1 MPNEEQL
8 LGYLKRVTGELH
20 QTRQRLREAESEERE
35 PIAIVGMAC
44 RYPGGVS
51 SPEDLWR
58 LVAEGTDA
66 IGDFP
71 DDRGWDTG
79 ALYDA
84 DPDRPG
90 TSYVRQGGF
99 LTGAGEFD
107 AGLFGISPREALAMD
122 PQQRLMLVLAW
133 EAFERAGL
141 APDSLEGRSVGV
153 FVGSGGQ
160 DYFDDLSADAMG
172 EAVER
177 YLSTGNAG
185 AVLSGR
191 VSYTFGLQGPAV
203 TIDTACSSSLV
214 ALHTA
219 VRSLRQKECSLA
231 LAGGVMVMSTPSP
244 FVAFSRQRGLAAD
257 GRCKSFSDGADG
269 TGWSEGA
276 GMLLVERLSDARR
289 LGHPVLAVVRG
300 SAVNQDGASNGMT
313 APSGPAQ
320 QRVIRQALA
329 DAGLRAADVDV
340 VEGHGT
346 GTRLGDPIEAQALLA
361 TYGQERGEEGAG
373 RPLWLGSVK
382 SNLGHTQAAAGVA
395 GVIKMVMAMRRG
407 VLPQTLH
414 VDAPSG
420 QVDWSAG
427 RVELLTESAAW
438 PVGDRP
444 RRAGVSSFGV
454 SGTNAH
460 IILEQAE
467 AEAEGDDTYLDGED
481 RPTES
486 ASASLSGTTPVPLP
500 VSGRDA
506 TALSAQ
512 ADGLVKHLTDGSQ
525 HNLTDV
531 GYALGTTRAA
541 LEHRAVVLAADR
553 ATAERGLTAV
563 SLTHDDPA
571 VVRGVVGEGSTGFV
585 FSGQGSGWWGVGREL
600 YGVFPVFAAAFDA
613 VCVELDPLV
622 GGSLREVLWSRDAPE
637 AGVVG
642 SVWVQAGLFAV
653 QVGLFRLWESWGV
666 VPDVVA
672 GHSIGELAAAHV
684 AGVWSLADACRVVAA
699 RGRLMDGLPAG
710 GVMAAVAVSE
720 EDIVPWLS
728 EGVSLAAVNGPASVV
743 VSGAGPDVEPVVAHF
758 EAQGVPV
765 RWLEVTHGFH
775 SALMEPMLADFRDVL
790 DQVTFTAPG
799 LGAVSTVTGGSVVG
813 EWSSPAYWVRQVREP
828 VRFADAVKELEARG
842 VGRFVELGPGAAFS
856 GLVSGCVQNPATAT
870 VVASLRGGRGEV
882 ESVTAAA
889 ARLHVVGQRLDW
901 EAFFTAREDQA
912 RRPRRVELPT
922 YAFQCQRYW
931 LGRRNGLDNPS
942 FLGLDSAGHP
952 FLGALTVVA
961 DSGVTVLTG
970 RLSTESLPWLADHT
984 VHGDILL
991 PGTAFVELAIRAG
1004 DQVACEGLEEL
1015 TLHAPLVLPE
1025 DGTVRIQVVVGAP
1038 DEAGAR
1044 TVGIYAYEERD
1055 SHEPVWTLHADGVL
1069 VPKGRIADFELGSWP
1084 PADAEPVALDGL
1096 ADALA
1101 AAGLAYGAPF
1111 QGLRA
1116 VWRRGEEI
1124 FAEVRL
1130 PSDGANPH
1138 EAEKFALHPAA
1149 LDAGTQALQTVGG
1162 GADQDDETGSVRL
1175 PFSWSGVS
1183 LHATGA
1189 DSLRMRFTPR
1199 GQNTFSIA
1207 IADVE
1212 GEPVASVDSVTF
1224 RPAAATS
1231 PAPVGAGDSVY
1242 RLQWVPSASTP
1253 ESAPASSSASLT
1265 APRTAPPTTAEY
1277 DELSAAA
1284 TVPGLVLL
1292 RSAEPAGG
1300 PGTTEEVGAAVH
1312 RVLEA
1317 IQHWLGDER
1326 FTSSTLAVCTRGA
1339 APVSG
1344 SGTAA
1349 DLAAA
1354 AVWGLVRSAQA
1365 EHPGRFV
1372 LVDVDSADGPRELP
1386 RAAAAVVATGEPQ
1399 GAVRDGLVYA
1409 PRLAHGP
1416 GAEEAGVPTR
1426 QPADFDT
1433 HGSVLLTGASG
1444 AVGGAVARHLVT
1456 RHGVRHL
1463 VLPGRRGAEAPGL
1476 SGLVRELADLG
1487 AEITTPVCDIADRQ
1501 AVADLLAGIP
1511 AERPLTA
1518 VLHAAGVLDDG
1529 VVTEMTPERI
1539 DTVLRPKVYGALNLH
1554 DLTRDHDLTH
1564 FVLFSSVSGL
1574 FGAPGQSNYATANTF
1589 LDGLA
1594 ELRRAQGLPGQSMA
1608 WGPWSTDGGM
1618 TAGLDDGAHAR
1629 IRRSGVLPTSVR
1641 TGLAL
1646 FDAALASSAAMVVP
1660 IIIDAEA
1667 LRTRPGTL
1675 PAAFRGLAAGAPKP
1689 SSRRR
1694 AATLSSGTGAVD
1706 GDGDGGVVEP
1716 GTLAARLV
1724 DLPKEERVQTL
1735 RELVRSEVASVLGHG
1750 SGAAVDPQREF
1761 HQLGF
1766 DSLMAVELR
1775 NALSAATAVRLPATL
1790 VFDYPTVTSLAD
1802 HLLAELI
1809 GTADPLDRSATPV
1822 ATKKTDDEPIAIVGM
1837 ACRYPGGVSSPEDL
1851 WRLVAEGTDAIGGF
1865 PDDRGWDLDRLYDPK
1880 AERPGTSYVRE
1891 GGFLLDAGD
1900 FDAGFFGI
1908 PPREAAT
1915 VDPQQRLLLETSWE
1929 ALERAGIDPLS
1940 LKGSSTGVFAG
1951 IQYHDYAGSA
1961 STGSIASGRIAYTFG
1976 LEGPAISVDT
1986 ACSSS
1991 LVAMHWA
1998 GRSLRAGECSLALA
2012 GGVTVMA
2019 TPETFVEF
2027 SRQNG
2032 LSKGARCKAYSGTAD
2047 GTAWSEGVG
2056 MVVLERLSDARRLGH
2071 PVLAVVRGS
2080 AVNQDGASN
2089 GMTAPNGP
2097 AQQRVIRQALADA
2110 GLRAADVD
2118 VVEGHGTGTRLGD
2131 PIEAQALL
2139 ATYGQERGEE
2149 GAGRPLWL
2157 GSVKSNLGHT
2167 QAAAGVAGVIK
2178 MVMAMRQGV
2187 LPQTLHVDE
2196 PTPHVDWSA
2205 GRVELLTESAAWPVG
2220 DRPRRAGVS
2229 SFGISGTNAHL
2240 VLEQPLDAGRAEER
2254 TPQGTDDAGTAAPLP
2269 WFVSARNLEAL
2280 RTQAERLLT
2289 YVDDAPELDAVDI
2302 AHSTVLSRGSMEH
2315 RAVVIGSNRGEHL
2328 MGLLA
2333 LVDGEESRGVVR
2345 GVVDGGLKSG
2355 FVFSGQGSGW
2365 WGVGR
2370 ELYGVFPVFAAA
2382 FDAVCGELDPLVGGS
2397 LREVLWSQDAPEAG
2411 VVGSMW
2417 VQAGL
2422 FAVQVGLFRLWESWG
2437 VTPDVVAGHSVGEL
2451 AAAHVAGV
2459 WSLADACRVV
2469 AARGRLMDGLPA
2481 GGVMAAVAVS
2491 ETDIE
2496 PWLSEGVSL
2505 AAVNGPASVVVSGAG
2520 PDVEPVVAHFEA
2532 QGVPVRWLEVTHGFH
2547 SALMEP
2553 MLADFRDVLD
2563 QVAFAEPRLGAVST
2577 VTGGSVVGEWSS
2589 PAYWVRQVREPVRFA
2604 DAVKEL
2610 EARGVG
2616 RFVELGPGSVLSG
2629 LVSGCVQDPA
2639 TATVVASL
2647 RGGRGEVE
2655 SVTAAAAGLHVV
2667 GQRVDWEA
2675 FFTGGGHR
2683 RGVRVELP
2691 TYAFQRQR
2699 YWLQESSGGDAGS
2712 LGLGVVE
2719 HPLLSAV
2726 VESPESGGVVL
2737 TGRLSLASQPWLTDH
2752 RVHGLVVVPG
2762 TALVELA
2769 IRAGDQVGCGHLEEL
2784 TLEGPLVLPESGAVA
2799 VQVAVGSVD
2808 ASGSRPVSVYSRAAE
2823 AETQVSWVRH
2833 AQGAVR
2839 TAKADSPTGGT
2850 DLSVWPPKR
2859 AQRVELEGLY
2869 DGLAEGGFVYGPAFR
2884 GLGGVWRRGGEVFAE
2899 VTLPEGV
2906 AGVAGVEG
2914 FGLHP
2919 AVLDAALH
2927 AVGAGGVSDLGGVP
2941 FAWSGV
2947 ELWAAGASSVR
2958 VRVAPVG
2965 ASGAVSLELADGA
2978 GAPVASVESLVVRPV
2993 SAEQISAA
3001 AGPDGAA
3008 GGELFRVEWPVA
3020 MTAAAGVAAGG
3031 GWAVLGEGHWVTG
3044 DDEARRCADLTSLGE
3059 LVSGGLTVPDVV
3071 VAPMFDMAFAEG
3083 QVTAAGVRAGVGR
3096 VLEMAQAWLSDER
3109 YASSRLVVVTRNA
3122 VDTGSGAAVDVASAA
3137 VWGLI
3142 RSALA
3147 EHPGRFGL
3155 LDVDEADC
3163 PVETLRVQVFSGE
3176 DEAAIRRGKVRVP
3189 RLARS
3194 TPSLGTDTNGGVES
3208 GSWGPEGTVL
3218 ITGGLGGLGRAV
3230 ARHLVTEHGVRR
3242 LLLVSRSG
3250 TRAEGADETAEQ
3262 LSALGAEVRIAAC
3275 DVAERDAT
3283 RELLEAIPAEHPLT
3297 AVIHAAGVVDDGVV
3311 TSLTLERLE
3320 RVLRPKVD
3328 AAWNLHELTV
3338 ELGLEPSAFVLFSSA
3353 AGVLGAPGQAG
3364 YAAGNTFLDGLA
3376 AYRRSLG
3383 LAAQSLAWGLWSAE
3397 QGGMAAGL
3405 NSEDHS
3411 RLSRDGIA
3419 PLSTADGL
3427 TLLDTAWTVPDP
3439 LLLPLHLE
3447 LQALGQ
3453 AADELPSLFRGLIRP
3468 PVTRR
3473 SSAAAEP
3480 GGRAGLL
3487 ERLLGLSS
3495 QERET
3500 ELLDLLRTEAAV
3512 LLGHPGR
3519 EAIEPG
3525 RSFNDLGFDS
3535 LSAVGFRN
3543 KLNLLTG
3550 MKLPATLIFDYP
3562 TSHDLA
3568 RHLAAEL
3575 GPDSDDEANTEDAEA
3590 GVREIL
3596 QTIPLARLR
3605 DAGLLDSLYELAG
3618 HEDEHT
3624 APDTSGED
3632 AIDAMDTDKLISLA
3646 LQDAGDDDATG
3657 EE

>member
-20 QTRQRLREAESEERE
+20 QTRQRLREAESEERD

-51 SPEDLWR
+51 SPEDLWG

-122 PQQRLMLVLAW
+122 PQQRLMLELAW

-177 YLSTGNAG
+177 YLSTGNAA

-276 GMLLVERLSDARR
+276 GVLLVERLSDARR
-289 LGHPVLAVVRG
+289 LRHPVLAVVRG

-313 APSGPAQ
+313 APNGPAQ

-346 GTRLGDPIEAQALLA
+346 GTTLGDPIEAQALLA
-361 TYGQERGEEGAG
+361 TYGQDRGEGAG

-395 GVIKMVMAMRRG
+395 GVIKMVMAMRQG
-407 VLPQTLH
+407 VLPRTLH

-427 RVELLTESAAW
+427 RVELLTESAPW

-460 IILEQAE
+460 VILEQAE
-467 AEAEGDDTYLDGED
+467 DEDDDTYLDGED

-486 ASASLSGTTPVPLP
+486 ASVPPSGTTPVPLP

-512 ADGLVKHLTDGSQ
+512 AAGLIKHLTNGSQ
-525 HNLTDV
+525 HDLTDV

-541 LEHRAVVLAADR
+541 LEHRAVVLAPDL

-571 VVRGVVGEGSTGFV
+571 VVRGVVGEGLTGFV

-622 GGSLREVLWSRDAPE
+622 GGSLREVLWSPDAPE
-637 AGVVG
+637 AAG
-642 SVWVQAGLFAV
+642 SMWVQAGLFAV

-672 GHSIGELAAAHV
+672 GHSVGELAAAHC

-699 RGRLMDGLPAG
+699 RGRLMDGLPTG

-720 EDIVPWLS
+720 TDIEPWLS
-728 EGVSLAAVNGPASVV
+728 DGGVSLAAVNGPSSVV
-743 VSGAGPDVEPVVAHF
+743 VSGARPDVEPVVAHF
-758 EAQGVPV
+758 EARGVSV
-765 RWLEVTHGFH
+765 RWLEVAHGFH
-775 SALMEPMLADFRDVL
+775 SALMEPMLAEFRAVL
-790 DQVTFTAPG
+790 DQITFSTTQ
-799 LGAVSTVTGGSVVG
+799 LGAVSTVTGGSAVG
-813 EWSSPAYWVRQVREP
+813 EWSSPDYWVRQVREP
-828 VRFADAVKELEARG
+828 VRFADAVQELEAQG
-842 VGRFVELGPGAAFS
+842 VGRFVELGPGSVLS
-856 GLVSGCVQNPATAT
+856 GLVSGCVQNPGST

-882 ESVTAAA
+882 ESVTLAA

-901 EAFFTAREDQA
+901 EGFFTGREGRA

-922 YAFQCQRYW
+922 YAFQRQRYW
-931 LGRRNGLDNPS
+931 LDRRNGLDNPS
-942 FLGLDSAGHP
+942 SLGLDSAGHP
-952 FLGALTVVA
+952 FLGAFTVVA

-1015 TLHAPLVLPE
+1015 ALHAPLVLTE
-1025 DGTVRIQVVVGAP
+1025 GGAVRIQVVVGAP
-1038 DEAGAR
+1038 EEAGAR
-1044 TVGIYAYEERD
+1044 TVGIYAYDERD

-1084 PADAEPVALDGL
+1084 PADAEPVGLDGL
-1096 ADALA
+1096 TDALA
-1101 AAGLAYGAPF
+1101 AAGLAYGAAF

-1116 VWRRGEEI
+1116 VWRRDEEI

-1130 PSDGANPH
+1130 PSDGAHPH
-1138 EAEKFALHPAA
+1138 EAERFALHPAV
-1149 LDAGTQALQTVGG
+1149 LDAGTQALQTVDG
-1162 GADQDDETGSVRL
+1162 GAEQDAETGTVRL

-1183 LHATGA
+1183 VYATGA

-1199 GQNTFSIA
+1199 GQDTFSIA
-1207 IADVE
+1207 IADVA
-1212 GEPVASVDSVTF
+1212 GAPVASVDSVTF

-1231 PAPVGAGDSVY
+1231 PAQAGAEESVY
-1242 RLQWVPSASTP
+1242 RLKWVPSTSTP
-1253 ESAPASSSASLT
+1253 ALTPASIPASSSASLT
-1265 APRTAPPTTAEY
+1265 PPRTAPPTTAEY

-1284 TVPGLVLL
+1284 TVPELVLL
-1292 RSAEPAGG
+1292 RSAEPADG
-1300 PGTTEEVGAAVH
+1300 PGTAEEVGAAVH

-1317 IQHWLGDER
+1317 IQHWLDDER
-1326 FTSSTLAVCTRGA
+1326 FTSSTLAVCTRDA
-1339 APVSG
+1339 APVGG

-1372 LVDVDSADGPRELP
+1372 LVDVDSSDDPQALP

-1416 GAEEAGVPTR
+1416 GAEETDVPTR

-1433 HGSVLLTGASG
+1433 HGTVLLTGASG

-1456 RHGVRHL
+1456 RHDVRHL

-1476 SGLVRELADLG
+1476 AGLVKELADLG
-1487 AEITTPVCDIADRQ
+1487 AEITTPVCDVGDRQ

-1539 DTVLRPKVYGALNLH
+1539 DAVLRPKVYGALNLH

-1574 FGAPGQSNYATANTF
+1574 FGAPGQSNYAAANTF

-1608 WGPWSTDGGM
+1608 WGPWSTEGGM
-1618 TAGLDDGAHAR
+1618 TAGLDDGARTR

-1646 FDAALASSAAMVVP
+1646 FDAALASPVATVVP
-1660 IIIDAEA
+1660 ISVDAEA

-1675 PAAFRGLAAGAPKP
+1675 PVAFRGLAAGDRKP
-1689 SSRRR
+1689 SSRRK

-1706 GDGDGGVVEP
+1706 SDGDGGGGVEP
-1716 GTLAARLV
+1716 GTLAARLA
-1724 DLPKEERVQTL
+1724 DLAQEERAQTL
-1735 RELVRSEVASVLGHG
+1735 EDLVRSEVASVLGHG
-1750 SGAAVDPQREF
+1750 SAAAVDPQREF

-1775 NALSAATAVRLPATL
+1775 NTLSAATAMRLPATL

-1809 GTADPLDRSATPV
+1809 GTPDPLDRPATP
-1822 ATKKTDDEPIAIVGM
+1822 ATPKKTDEDPIAIVGM

-1851 WRLVAEGTDAIGGF
+1851 WRLVAEGTDAIGDF
-1865 PDDRGWDLDRLYDPK
+1865 PDDRGWDLDRLHDPK
-1880 AERPGTSYVRE
+1880 AERPDTSYVRE

-1961 STGSIASGRIAYTFG
+1961 STGSIASGRIAYTLG

-1998 GRSLRAGECSLALA
+1998 SRSLRAGECSLALA

-2032 LSKGARCKAYSGTAD
+2032 LSKDARCKAYSGTAD

-2110 GLRAADVD
+2110 RVSGDQVD
-2118 VVEGHGTGTRLGD
+2118 VVEGHGTGTTLGD

-2139 ATYGQERGEE
+2139 A
-2149 GAGRPLWL
+2149 
-2157 GSVKSNLGHT
+2157 
-2167 QAAAGVAGVIK
+2167 
-2178 MVMAMRQGV
+2178 
-2187 LPQTLHVDE
+2187 
-2196 PTPHVDWSA
+2196 
-2205 GRVELLTESAAWPVG
+2205 
-2220 DRPRRAGVS
+2220 
-2229 SFGISGTNAHL
+2229 
-2240 VLEQPLDAGRAEER
+2240 
-2254 TPQGTDDAGTAAPLP
+2254 
-2269 WFVSARNLEAL
+2269 
-2280 RTQAERLLT
+2280 
-2289 YVDDAPELDAVDI
+2289 
-2302 AHSTVLSRGSMEH
+2302 
-2315 RAVVIGSNRGEHL
+2315 
-2328 MGLLA
+2328 
-2333 LVDGEESRGVVR
+2333 
-2345 GVVDGGLKSG
+2345 
-2355 FVFSGQGSGW
+2355 
-2365 WGVGR
+2365 
-2370 ELYGVFPVFAAA
+2370 
-2382 FDAVCGELDPLVGGS
+2382 
-2397 LREVLWSQDAPEAG
+2397 
-2411 VVGSMW
+2411 
-2417 VQAGL
+2417 
-2422 FAVQVGLFRLWESWG
+2422 
-2437 VTPDVVAGHSVGEL
+2437 
-2451 AAAHVAGV
+2451 
-2459 WSLADACRVV
+2459 
-2469 AARGRLMDGLPA
+2469 
-2481 GGVMAAVAVS
+2481 
-2491 ETDIE
+2491 
-2496 PWLSEGVSL
+2496 
-2505 AAVNGPASVVVSGAG
+2505 
-2520 PDVEPVVAHFEA
+2520 
-2532 QGVPVRWLEVTHGFH
+2532 
-2547 SALMEP
+2547 
-2553 MLADFRDVLD
+2553 
-2563 QVAFAEPRLGAVST
+2563 
-2577 VTGGSVVGEWSS
+2577 
-2589 PAYWVRQVREPVRFA
+2589 
-2604 DAVKEL
+2604 
-2610 EARGVG
+2610 
-2616 RFVELGPGSVLSG
+2616 
-2629 LVSGCVQDPA
+2629 
-2639 TATVVASL
+2639 
-2647 RGGRGEVE
+2647 
-2655 SVTAAAAGLHVV
+2655 
-2667 GQRVDWEA
+2667 
-2675 FFTGGGHR
+2675 
-2683 RGVRVELP
+2683 
-2691 TYAFQRQR
+2691 
-2699 YWLQESSGGDAGS
+2699 
-2712 LGLGVVE
+2712 
-2719 HPLLSAV
+2719 
-2726 VESPESGGVVL
+2726 
-2737 TGRLSLASQPWLTDH
+2737 
-2752 RVHGLVVVPG
+2752 
-2762 TALVELA
+2762 
-2769 IRAGDQVGCGHLEEL
+2769 
-2784 TLEGPLVLPESGAVA
+2784 
-2799 VQVAVGSVD
+2799 
-2808 ASGSRPVSVYSRAAE
+2808 
-2823 AETQVSWVRH
+2823 
-2833 AQGAVR
+2833 
-2839 TAKADSPTGGT
+2839 
-2850 DLSVWPPKR
+2850 
-2859 AQRVELEGLY
+2859 
-2869 DGLAEGGFVYGPAFR
+2869 
-2884 GLGGVWRRGGEVFAE
+2884 
-2899 VTLPEGV
+2899 
-2906 AGVAGVEG
+2906 
-2914 FGLHP
+2914 
-2919 AVLDAALH
+2919 
-2927 AVGAGGVSDLGGVP
+2927 
-2941 FAWSGV
+2941 
-2947 ELWAAGASSVR
+2947 
-2958 VRVAPVG
+2958 
-2965 ASGAVSLELADGA
+2965 
-2978 GAPVASVESLVVRPV
+2978 
-2993 SAEQISAA
+2993 
-3001 AGPDGAA
+3001 
-3008 GGELFRVEWPVA
+3008 
-3020 MTAAAGVAAGG
+3020 
-3031 GWAVLGEGHWVTG
+3031 
-3044 DDEARRCADLTSLGE
+3044 
-3059 LVSGGLTVPDVV
+3059 
-3071 VAPMFDMAFAEG
+3071 
-3083 QVTAAGVRAGVGR
+3083 
-3096 VLEMAQAWLSDER
+3096 
-3109 YASSRLVVVTRNA
+3109 
-3122 VDTGSGAAVDVASAA
+3122 
-3137 VWGLI
+3137 
-3142 RSALA
+3142 
-3147 EHPGRFGL
+3147 
-3155 LDVDEADC
+3155 
-3163 PVETLRVQVFSGE
+3163 
-3176 DEAAIRRGKVRVP
+3176 
-3189 RLARS
+3189 
-3194 TPSLGTDTNGGVES
+3194 
-3208 GSWGPEGTVL
+3208 
-3218 ITGGLGGLGRAV
+3218 
-3230 ARHLVTEHGVRR
+3230 
-3242 LLLVSRSG
+3242 
-3250 TRAEGADETAEQ
+3250 
-3262 LSALGAEVRIAAC
+3262 
-3275 DVAERDAT
+3275 
-3283 RELLEAIPAEHPLT
+3283 
-3297 AVIHAAGVVDDGVV
+3297 
-3311 TSLTLERLE
+3311 
-3320 RVLRPKVD
+3320 
-3328 AAWNLHELTV
+3328 
-3338 ELGLEPSAFVLFSSA
+3338 
-3353 AGVLGAPGQAG
+3353 
-3364 YAAGNTFLDGLA
+3364 
-3376 AYRRSLG
+3376 
-3383 LAAQSLAWGLWSAE
+3383 
-3397 QGGMAAGL
+3397 
-3405 NSEDHS
+3405 
-3411 RLSRDGIA
+3411 
-3419 PLSTADGL
+3419 
-3427 TLLDTAWTVPDP
+3427 
-3439 LLLPLHLE
+3439 
-3447 LQALGQ
+3447 
-3453 AADELPSLFRGLIRP
+3453 
-3468 PVTRR
+3468 
-3473 SSAAAEP
+3473 
-3480 GGRAGLL
+3480 
-3487 ERLLGLSS
+3487 
-3495 QERET
+3495 
-3500 ELLDLLRTEAAV
+3500 
-3512 LLGHPGR
+3512 
-3519 EAIEPG
+3519 
-3525 RSFNDLGFDS
+3525 
-3535 LSAVGFRN
+3535 
-3543 KLNLLTG
+3543 
-3550 MKLPATLIFDYP
+3550 
-3562 TSHDLA
+3562 
-3568 RHLAAEL
+3568 
-3575 GPDSDDEANTEDAEA
+3575 
-3590 GVREIL
+3590 
-3596 QTIPLARLR
+3596 
-3605 DAGLLDSLYELAG
+3605 
-3618 HEDEHT
+3618 
-3624 APDTSGED
+3624 
-3632 AIDAMDTDKLISLA
+3632 
-3646 LQDAGDDDATG
+3646 
-3657 EE
+3657 